1 MPRSLD
7 ELLDKLAKDGGPGSG
22 PQEGGGKR
30 NTLENPSSPADYKAK
45 RAAWEKKN
53 GAVPKGAKESEAYY
67 LKMRNELGVAP
78 R

>member
-7 ELLDKLAKDGGPGSG
+7 ELLDKRRLTILVGSVRSGKTWAMLA
-22 PQEGGGKR
+22 
-30 NTLENPSSPADYKAK
+30 AKAK